1 MLLIFL
7 NFCFLSDLCFHFL
20 YRQRNQLAQAL
31 VCGISGIPMEQG
43 KLCYF
48 YLHRCIIRGWE
59 APFPVGRFIYFHRS
73 GSGLVRTIWRKIQGP
88 PLTLTFSWCI
98 FRSYPFCAL
107 TVSSQSWRV
116 LSYRRIDGHPL
127 PAWPA
132 LAYNRHCFLLCV
144 LIYDRI

>member
-1 MLLIFL
+1 MNGSVYAVNLPQECVCFRGELRGKIVNKNQKKPPKNPVFQMLLIFL
-7 NFCFLSDLCFHFL
+7 NFCFLSDLCFHFP

-59 APFPVGRFIYFHRS
+59 APFPVGRFICCHRS

-88 PLTLTFSWCI
+88 PLTLTFS
-98 FRSYPFCAL
+98 
-107 TVSSQSWRV
+107 
-116 LSYRRIDGHPL
+116 
-127 PAWPA
+127 
-132 LAYNRHCFLLCV
+132 
-144 LIYDRI
+144 